1 MLRAPLC
8 SMAMILGLA
17 ALAAADDAKVPDK
30 PITAEERD
38 HWAFRPPRRVRA
50 AGRPRIAAGSGTR
63 STPSSWRG
71 SNPTT

>member
-38 HWAFRPPRRVRA
+38 HWAFRPPRRVPA
-50 AGRPRIAAGSGTR
+50 AGRRRIAAGSATR
-63 STPSSWRG
+63 SMPSSWRAWR
-71 SNPTT
+71 PTT